1 MISLVE
7 TTIDVTTLLAKV
19 TSPQAGAIVLFLGT
33 TREWTDSRQTVKLQY
48 DCYRTMALAK
58 MRELA
63 DTAHRR
69 WQLTECAIVHR
80 LGEVPVGE
88 ASVAIAVSAAHR
100 QAAFEAGQWL
110 IDTLKQVVPIWKQ
123 EHWADG
129 TTEWVHPGLPDDVT
143 TKLDPSNR
151 PL

>member
-7 TTIDVTTLLAKV
+7 TTIDVNVLLEKV

-33 TREWTDSRQTVKLQY
+33 TREWTDSRQTIKLQY

-58 MRELA
+58 MEELVENA
-63 DTAHRR
+63 RRR

-80 LGEVPVGE
+80 LGIVPVGE

-129 TTEWVHPGLPDDVT
+129 TTEWVHPGLPDNET
-143 TKLDPSNR
+143 RKLDPSNR
-151 PL
+151 PI

>member
-1 MISLVE
+1 MIALVE
-7 TTIDVTTLLAKV
+7 TTIDVNALLAQV
-19 TSPQAGAIVLFLGT
+19 ASPQAGAIVLFLGT

-58 MRELA
+58 MEELA
-63 DTAHRR
+63 DTARRR
-69 WQLTECAIVHR
+69 WPLVECGIVHR
-80 LGEVPVGE
+80 LGIVPLGE
-88 ASVAIAVSAAHR
+88 ASVAIAVSAGHR

-129 TTEWVHPGLPDDVT
+129 STEWVHPGLPSDVT
-143 TKLDPSNR
+143 LNLNNPPP